1 MTEQEIQ
8 ERNKQIA
15 LMLGWKNLND
25 NSFPEYINA
34 FGDFYSLK
42 ELKFHSDW
50 NWLMESVEFIK
61 KNIKTSNDTQDA
73 KIGEL
78 FIDEWKLGVKQYYL
92 RIIQWTEN
100 GWRMFDGKKNSELSM
115 FYIIGENCE
124 SEKEAVF
131 LIVSDF
137 AKLYNDKKL

>member
-1 MTEQEIQ
+1 MTQEEIQ

-15 LMLGWKNLND
+15 LMLGKKEQLEYWKQWVD
-25 NSFPEYINA
+25 IESK
-34 FGDFYSLK
+34 LK
-42 ELKFHSDW
+42 WHSDW

-78 FIDEWKLGVKQYYL
+78 FIDEWKFRVKQYYL

-100 GWRMFDGKKNSELSM
+100 GWRMFDGKENSELSM